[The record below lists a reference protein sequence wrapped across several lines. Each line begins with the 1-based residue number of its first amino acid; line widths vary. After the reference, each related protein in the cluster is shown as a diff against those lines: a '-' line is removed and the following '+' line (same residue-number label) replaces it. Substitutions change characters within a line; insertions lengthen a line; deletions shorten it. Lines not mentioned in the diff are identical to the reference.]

1 MAAVFDREDVGR
13 EMRGPECGNNLIALR
28 RKVEQVEREGA
39 HMLISVFKVSA
50 KSCPNWLNLPPLKA
64 PEGFRVAG
72 QEAALFETMFCED
85 MFSREN
91 T

>member
-1 MAAVFDREDVGR
+1 MVGR
-13 EMRGPECGNNLIALR
+13 RRQPWASAQELRERRARELRGAVR
-28 RKVEQVEREGA
+28 V
-39 HMLISVFKVSA
+39 HMLIYVFNVSA